1 MTHLSTP
8 TPTHSLVTQRMDMC
22 AVWQLPLA
30 RARAVAPTAALLALA
45 AFGGYV
51 ATSRAARIVD
61 TAPELVAPPPM
72 VKDVAPPS
80 MTAAPPEP
88 PAWLTIELDD
98 GPLAPPEPRA
108 SVAPSSPGAHR
119 ATPKKF
125 RVANDADMAAAARAN
140 QASQHALESSLR

>member
-8 TPTHSLVTQRMDMC
+8 TPTHALATQRMDAC
-22 AVWQLPLA
+22 GVWQLPLA
-30 RARAVAPTAALLALA
+30 RARAVAPTVALLALA

-51 ATSRAARIVD
+51 ATSRAAARSLEEEPAQM
-61 TAPELVAPPPM
+61 APAPTTNVAPPTTT
-72 VKDVAPPS
+72 APPP
-80 MTAAPPEP
+80 TP

-98 GPLAPPEPRA
+98 APPVSSEPRA
-108 SVAPSSPGAHR
+108 AAPPSPSAPR
-119 ATPKKF
+119 AAPKKF